1 MSLSFK
7 QELVA
12 CFQQHFGNSLVA
24 VVLFGSRARGDAKP
38 ESDYDIFLLA
48 KDLPDRPV
56 ERLIFVRHAIAVKF
70 SEKISIT
77 ARTPEEFENG
87 FPSFYLDLALDGKVL
102 YDKQGYISG
111 KLQRIQDIIK
121 QAGLGRTKYDHQF
134 GWEWKQQPRGRWEL
148 TWEGYHE
155 LTA

>member
-1 MSLSFK
+1 MSLNFK
-7 QELVA
+7 QDLVA

-38 ESDYDIFLLA
+38 ESDYDIFLL
-48 KDLPDRPV
+48 
-56 ERLIFVRHAIAVKF
+56 
-70 SEKISIT
+70 
-77 ARTPEEFENG
+77 
-87 FPSFYLDLALDGKVL
+87 DGKVL

-121 QAGLGRTKYDHQF
+121 QAGLGRKKYDHQF
-134 GWEWKQQPRGRWEL
+134 SWEWKQQPRSRWEL
-148 TWEGYHE
+148 TWEGYRE